1 MLSST
6 VNFVLTARMFRY
18 HVMLGVDKR
27 VISVKEKS
35 TLNAVIL
42 QEFSVD
48 TSVALL
54 LQAWDAEFEDWVN
67 VSDVTELTDKCKLQV
82 AIKVDLAS

>member
-1 MLSST
+1 
-6 VNFVLTARMFRY
+6 MFRY

-27 VISVKEKS
+27 VISVQEKS
-35 TLNAVIL
+35 TLNAVIR

-54 LQAWDAEFEDWVN
+54 LQTWDAEFEDWVN
-67 VSDVTELTDKCKLQV
+67 VSDVTEPPDKCKLQV
-82 AIKVDLAS
+82 AIKGEHGQFLKIIC